1 MGQLHYTAEPASCAV
16 SYKIRAAEG
25 GAYELY
31 EVAGLDTGSGY
42 HLYVKPE
49 STGKAV
55 KYGDATFKIGTPE
68 SESLASISDKLKEVC
83 FIAKG
88 LGNESDAIIDAV
100 QSLKGTSVGPFNLS
114 EATLIL

>member
-1 MGQLHYTAEPASCAV
+1 MGQLHYTAESTSCDV
-16 SYKIRAAEG
+16 SYKIKAAEG

-31 EVAGLDTGSGY
+31 EVEGLDTDY

-49 STGKAV
+49 NAGRAV
-55 KYGDATFKIGTPE
+55 KYGSETFRIGTTE
-68 SESLASISDKLKEVC
+68 SESLESISDKLKKVC

-88 LGNESDAIIDAV
+88 LGSESGAVVDAGV
-100 QSLKGTSVGPFNLS
+100 KSLDGTEVGEFNLS

>member
-1 MGQLHYTAEPASCAV
+1 MGQLHYTATPATCDV
-16 SYKIRAAEG
+16 NYKIRAAEG

-31 EVAGLDTGSGY
+31 EVQGLDTGY
-42 HLYVKPE
+42 HLYVKAE

-55 KYGDATFKIGTPE
+55 KYGDKTFNIGTLE
-68 SESLASISDKLKEVC
+68 SESLSSISAKLKKIC

-88 LGNESDAIIDAV
+88 LGNEDGAIVDAV
-100 QSLKGTSVGPFNLS
+100 KSLDDTSVGPFNLS